1 MKEKREF
8 FRFEHE
14 RRGNFHLPGESEKW
28 QECTVVDFSRN
39 GITVFFYE
47 KITIG
52 SLCSFEIPIPEEE
65 TFITLTGTLQWA
77 EESENGYK
85 GGIALSTLLDDDNF
99 RKLLTGHNLSG
110 EITGTECQEDIQEL
124 SKEAPSSSRKR
135 LTSRK
140 AFLALYCLLSLLS
153 LPLLFMVVR
162 GYSSGRSF
170 NHDQNKK
177 DVVLKTI
184 EVTPQTVVPIA
195 AVCDLRI
202 PEVDTVKPE
211 QPMVPVS
218 NTRKPHF
225 AQLKDNGG
233 SFSTLAHKHYQ
244 KANETIFDLIVQAN
258 PAITNVR
265 RVSDRKK
272 ITLPV
277 ITPESYINK
286 TTDGTYRVHIGTFE
300 TFELAT
306 VYSKRVDNSGK
317 RFSIDAHH
325 FSPHDKWYRLTM
337 GDFSNRKD
345 ALKAVKLLEKDNL
358 IYISP
363 DA

>member
-1 MKEKREF
+1 MIEKREF

-14 RRGNFHLPGESEKW
+14 RRGNFHLAGESDKW
-28 QECTVVDFSRN
+28 QECTVINFSRN
-39 GITVFFYE
+39 GMTVFFHE

-52 SLCSFEIPIPEEE
+52 SFCSFEIPIPEEE
-65 TFITLTGTLQWA
+65 TFITLTGTLQWT

-99 RKLLTGHNLSG
+99 RKLLIGHTLSG
-110 EITGTECQEDIQEL
+110 EITGTECQEDIQEF
-124 SKEAPSSSRKR
+124 SKEVPSSSRNT

-140 AFLALYCLLSLLS
+140 AFLTLCCFLSLLS

-184 EVTPQTVVPIA
+184 EVTPLTAVPIA
-195 AVCDLRI
+195 AVCDLLI
-202 PEVDTVKPE
+202 PEVDTAKPE
-211 QPMVPVS
+211 IPMVTVS

-225 AQLKDNGG
+225 ARLKDNGG

-277 ITPESYINK
+277 ITPESYLNNG
-286 TTDGTYRVHIGTFE
+286 TDGTYRVHIGTFE

-306 VYSKRVDNSGK
+306 IYSKRIDNSDK
-317 RFSIDAHH
+317 HFSIDAHH

-337 GDFSNRKD
+337 GNFRNRKD
-345 ALKAVKLLEKDNL
+345 ALKAAKLLEKDNL
-358 IYISP
+358 IYTSP
-363 DA
+363 DS

>member
-1 MKEKREF
+1 MIEKREF

-39 GITVFFYE
+39 GMTVFFHE

-52 SLCSFEIPIPEEE
+52 SLFSFEIPVPEEK
-65 TFITLTGTLQWA
+65 TFITLTGTLQWT

-99 RKLLTGHNLSG
+99 RKLLVGHSLSG
-110 EITGTECQEDIQEL
+110 EITGTECQEDIQEF
-124 SKEAPSSSRKR
+124 SKEAPSSSRNT

-140 AFLALYCLLSLLS
+140 AFLALCCLLSLLS

-170 NHDQNKK
+170 NHDQNKEA
-177 DVVLKTI
+177 VALKTI
-184 EVTPQTVVPIA
+184 EVTPLTAVPIA
-195 AVCDLRI
+195 AVCDLLI
-202 PEVDTVKPE
+202 PEVDTAKPE
-211 QPMVPVS
+211 KPMATVS
-218 NTRKPHF
+218 STRKPHF
-225 AQLKDNGG
+225 ARLKDNGG
-233 SFSTLAHKHYQ
+233 SFSSLAHKHYQ

-277 ITPESYINK
+277 ITPESYLNK
-286 TTDGTYRVHIGTFE
+286 AADGSYRVHIGTFE

-306 VYSKRVDNSGK
+306 VYSKRVDNSDK
-317 RFSIDAHH
+317 HFSIDAHH

-337 GDFSNRKD
+337 GDFSNRED
-345 ALKAVKLLEKDNL
+345 ALKAAKLLEKDNL
-358 IYISP
+358 IYTSP
-363 DA
+363 DS